1 LQLPPSPPRSKTVV
15 SIFGINPYRIGAFEI
30 YARELS
36 AQLGECGWNSVL
48 CYLALPPA
56 PVRRFLDLP
65 NVSLEVVEDSWKIS
79 WKAMRQMG
87 RILKQYRPE
96 IVHLYFTGFVSA
108 YPWLS
113 RLRSAQQVFFTDQ
126 GSRPEGYVPRRHPY
140 WKRLLLRFVNRPISK
155 VICVSN
161 YGYRSFTATGL
172 LPENRFA
179 MIYNSVDIA
188 RATQG
193 LRSGPAFRRQYG
205 IAEDRLVV
213 TQVSW
218 LIPEKGVADLLG
230 AARLVVAEEP
240 RAHFVLVG
248 DGSHAAEYKRMA
260 SEYGLLDRVT
270 FTGVVEDPLAQGV
283 YAATDVAC
291 QMSRWEE
298 VFGYVIAEAMAS
310 YRPVVGTRVGGIPEL
325 IEEGRTGYIVERG
338 DIQAMADRLLRL
350 LRDPALREKMG
361 FAGRQRTEEKFH
373 HQKNVAQVLDLYG
386 LGRPLDTAERLN
398 VLPASNVV
406 EKFE

>member
-1 LQLPPSPPRSKTVV
+1 LRLPQSPARAKTVV
-15 SIFGINPYRIGAFEI
+15 SLFGINPYRIGAFEI

-36 AQLGECGWNSVL
+36 AQLGERGWNSVL
-48 CYLALPPA
+48 CYLAPPSP
-56 PVRRFLDLP
+56 PVRRFLELP

-79 WKAMRQMG
+79 GKAIGQLG
-87 RILKQYRPE
+87 RILKQYCPE
-96 IVHLYFTGFVSA
+96 IVHLYFTGFLSA

-113 RLRSAQQVFFTDQ
+113 RLRSAEQVFFTDQ
-126 GSRPEGYVPRRHPY
+126 GSRPEGYVAQRQPS
-140 WKRLLLRFVNRPISK
+140 WKRLLLRIVNRPISK

-161 YGYRSFTATGL
+161 YGYRCFTATGL

-188 RATQG
+188 RATAG
-193 LRSGPAFRRQYG
+193 LPNGPAFRRQYG

-230 AARLVVAEEP
+230 AARLVAAAEP

-260 SEYGLLDRVT
+260 AEYGLLDRVT
-270 FTGVVEDPLAQGV
+270 FTGVVEDPLTEGV
-283 YAATDVAC
+283 YAAADVAC
-291 QMSRWEE
+291 QVSRWEE

-310 YRPVVGTRVGGIPEL
+310 YRPAVGTRVGGIPEL
-325 IEEGRTGYIVERG
+325 IEDGATGYVVERG
-338 DIQAMADRLLRL
+338 DIPAMADRLLRL

-361 FAGRQRTEEKFH
+361 FAGRQRAEEKFY
-373 HQKNVAQVLDLYG
+373 HQRNVAQVLDLYG
-386 LGRPLDTAERLN
+386 LGRPLEADMSAFCVR
-398 VLPASNVV
+398 
-406 EKFE
+406 